1 MREALEVTL
10 EPVDPTRDRPVIER
24 WLQNP
29 HVARWWGT
37 EEGLLETLVG
47 RPSGSHALIAAD
59 GRPVGYVCWQQPSR
73 EELEAAAL
81 TDLPENLVD
90 IDIMI
95 GEPADVGRG
104 IGPKALALLLK
115 RLASEGVED
124 AGLATRLTNRPALRA
139 FEKAGFSLFRDF
151 EEPDGTYRYMVTK
164 LRRSVE
170 PPPSAPDAE
179 RHD

>member
-1 MREALEVTL
+1 MRETPPVTL
-10 EPVDPTRDRPVIER
+10 EHVDPARDRPVIER

-29 HVARWWGT
+29 HVAQWWGT

-47 RPSGSHALIAAD
+47 RPTDSHALIAAG
-59 GRPVGYVCWQQPSR
+59 GRPVGYICWQRPSR

-81 TDLPENLVD
+81 TDLPESLVD

-95 GEPADVGRG
+95 GEHGYVGRG
-104 IGPKALALLLK
+104 IGSKALALLLK

-124 AGLATRLTNRPALRA
+124 AGLATRLTNRSALRA
-139 FEKAGFSLFRDF
+139 FEKAGFRLFHHF